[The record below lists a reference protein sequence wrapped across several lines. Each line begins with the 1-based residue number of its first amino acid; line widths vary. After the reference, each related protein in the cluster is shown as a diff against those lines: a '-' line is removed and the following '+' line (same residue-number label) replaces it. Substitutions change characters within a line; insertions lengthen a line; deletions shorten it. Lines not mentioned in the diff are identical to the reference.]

1 MLMFEMHYYKN
12 GKHCMKYIYSYSR
25 REAEAQAR
33 AYKTFF
39 KLEFIG
45 YR

>member
-12 GKHCMKYIYSYSR
+12 GKPTYKYIYAYSK

-33 AYKTFF
+33 KYKTCFY
-39 KLEFIG
+39 LEFIG
-45 YR
+45 YK